1 MRQMGMSNRKIE
13 EVLSPY
19 NKGQTQDYQVYRDF
33 INSILKQ
40 IEEAAELKYD
50 MF

>member
-1 MRQMGMSNRKIE
+1 MRDKGMSGRKIE

-19 NKGQTQDYQVYRDF
+19 NKTQSPEYQVYRDF

-40 IEEAAELKYD
+40 IEDSTEVTHD
-50 MF
+50 ML